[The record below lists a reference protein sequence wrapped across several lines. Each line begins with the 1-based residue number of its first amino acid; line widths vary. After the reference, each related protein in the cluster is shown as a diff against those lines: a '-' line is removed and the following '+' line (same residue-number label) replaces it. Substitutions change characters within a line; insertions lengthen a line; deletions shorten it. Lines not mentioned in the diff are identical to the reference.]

1 MKLRPIA
8 ATSAVLILSCATVAQ
23 AQTSAARPSAPAG
36 GSQTPPPQGAA
47 LPGVCVIS
55 NEGAVYASAAGKAM
69 LARLSQLNSQAEAE
83 IKGQQTSI
91 QNDAKTLESQKASL
105 PADQYQQ
112 RGQALQQRVGDL
124 QRTAQI
130 RQREMQLTQEKAL
143 QTFGGYLDPVMRQ
156 VFTQRSCSVLL
167 NENALVY
174 PAPAMDI
181 TRQVVQGLDAKVQ
194 TFTFDR
200 EHVDPNSAAAQPR

>member
-8 ATSAVLILSCATVAQ
+8 ATSAVLILSCAAVAQ
-23 AQTSAARPSAPAG
+23 AQTPAARPAGAAPS
-36 GSQTPPPQGAA
+36 SQNPPPQGAA

-55 NEGAVYASAAGKAM
+55 NEGAVYSSAAGKAM
-69 LARLSQLNSQAEAE
+69 LNRLSQLNSQAEAE

-91 QNDAKTLESQKASL
+91 QNDAKTLETQKASL

-112 RGQALQQRVGDL
+112 RGQALQQRVNDL
-124 QRTAQI
+124 QRTAQV

-181 TRQVVQGLDAKVQ
+181 TRSVVQGLDAKVQ
-194 TFTFDR
+194 TFSFDR
-200 EHVDPNSAAAQPR
+200 EHVDPNAPAPTR